1 MARELF
7 GTDGIRGRALVW
19 PLDEGTICRLGVA
32 LTRLMA
38 NGDPKP
44 SFLIGGD
51 TRASTETLADWLSAG
66 IQAAG
71 GSVTWGGV
79 LPTPAVSHLLR
90 VGSCTAGVVI
100 SASHNPAQDN
110 GIKVLTA
117 DGEKVSEAV
126 EELLEDELK
135 RAPLK
140 KGPGLP
146 ALKPGLID
154 QYRTRV
160 LGAFEKPRPL
170 QGMHLVL
177 DAANGAASGLADEI
191 LETLG
196 AKVSPIASSPD
207 GHNINLNV
215 GAASPSQ
222 LAEAVT
228 RYDADGGLALDGD
241 ADRAILVD
249 EKGRILDG
257 DDLLLAW
264 GISLHAEGRLPGDRL
279 VATVMSNFGLETGL
293 AAKGISL
300 LRCSVGDRAVWEM
313 MVQNGATLGGEQSGH
328 IICSHLSVTGDG
340 LLTGTQILALAAL
353 SGRPLSELSTL
364 QRLPQVLINVPVGQ
378 RRPFEEIPEIRSLLK
393 SIEATLEGSG
403 RVLLRYSGTEKLARV
418 MLEGEDKE
426 QIHTLAEELAE
437 AIRKVLPE

>member
-7 GTDGIRGRALVW
+7 GTDGIRGRALEW
-19 PLDEGTICRLGVA
+19 PLDEVTLCRLGVA
-32 LTRLMA
+32 LTRLLA
-38 NGDPKP
+38 NGDPEP

-51 TRASTETLADWLSAG
+51 TRASTETLADWLSIG

-90 VGSCTAGVVI
+90 VGSCTAGIVI
-100 SASHNPAQDN
+100 SASHNPAEDN
-110 GIKVLTA
+110 GVKVLTA
-117 DGEKVSEAV
+117 DGEKVSESV

-154 QYRTRV
+154 RYRTRI
-160 LGAFEKPRPL
+160 LGAFENPRPL
-170 QGMHLVL
+170 EGLHLAL

-191 LETLG
+191 LEILG
-196 AKVSPIASSPD
+196 AKVTSIASSPD
-207 GHNINLNV
+207 GNNINRNV

-228 RYDADGGLALDGD
+228 RVGADGGLALDGD

-257 DDLLLAW
+257 DDLLMAW
-264 GISLHAEGRLPGDRL
+264 GTNLHAEGRLPGDRL
-279 VATVMSNFGLETGL
+279 VATVMSNFGLEAGL
-293 AAKGISL
+293 AAKGIKL
-300 LRCSVGDRAVWEM
+300 LRCAVGDRAVWEAM
-313 MVQNGATLGGEQSGH
+313 TQSGAALGGEQSGH
-328 IICSHLSVTGDG
+328 IICAHLSVTGDG
-340 LLTGTQILALAAL
+340 LLTGTHVLALAAK
-353 SGRPLSELSTL
+353 SGRPLSEFSNL
-364 QRLPQVLINVPVGQ
+364 QRLPQILINVKVGR
-378 RRPFEEIPEIRSLLK
+378 RRPFEEIRGIQSLLK
-393 SIEATLEGSG
+393 SIETTLAGSG
-403 RVLLRYSGTEKLARV
+403 RVLLRYSGTEPLARV
-418 MLEGEDKE
+418 MLEGEDEK
-426 QIHTLAEELAE
+426 QIHALAEELAG
-437 AIRKVLPE
+437 AIRQALPE

>member
-7 GTDGIRGRALVW
+7 GTDGIRGQALVW
-19 PLDEGTICRLGVA
+19 PLDEVTLCRLGVA
-32 LTRLMA
+32 LTQLMA

-51 TRASTETLADWLSAG
+51 TRASTETLAGWISAG

-90 VGSCTAGVVI
+90 IGSCTAGVVI
-100 SASHNPAQDN
+100 SASHNPAEDN

-117 DGEKVSEAV
+117 DGEKVSETV

-135 RAPLK
+135 RASHTQ
-140 KGPGLP
+140 GPGLP
-146 ALKPGLID
+146 ALKPGLIEK
-154 QYRTRV
+154 YRTRV
-160 LGAFEKPRPL
+160 LESFVNPRPL
-170 QGMHLVL
+170 EGLHLVL

-196 AKVSPIASSPD
+196 AKVTAIASSPN

-222 LAEAVT
+222 LAQAVT
-228 RYDADGGLALDGD
+228 RHGADGGLALDGD

-249 EKGRILDG
+249 EMGQILDG

-264 GISLHAEGRLPGDRL
+264 GQSLHAEGRLPGGRL

-300 LRCSVGDRAVWEM
+300 LRCSVGDRAVWET
-313 MVQNGATLGGEQSGH
+313 MVQNDATLGGEQSGH

-340 LLTGTQILALAAL
+340 LLTGTHILALAAR

-364 QRLPQVLINVPVGQ
+364 QRLPQVLINVPVGKKQ
-378 RRPFEEIPEIRSLLK
+378 PFEEIPEIRSLAK
-393 SIEATLEGSG
+393 SIETDLAGTG
-403 RVLLRYSGTEKLARV
+403 RILLRYSGTEALARV
-418 MLEGEDKE
+418 MLEGEDE
-426 QIHTLAEELAE
+426 GQIHALAEELAE
-437 AIRKVLPE
+437 AIRRALPR